1 MPQLIQNVSK
11 TALPIPMIQ
20 HSKKQKE
27 FIRNAIKRWNL
38 KVGAVRSGKSY
49 EDVSYQIIKEI
60 RARAGLDGLN
70 VIIGVSKTAIE
81 RNVLKPM
88 REIYTSELVGT
99 INSNN
104 IAIIAGEE
112 VYCLGGEKVSQV
124 AKIQGSS
131 IKYCYGDEVAKWN
144 KEVFEMLKSRLDKS
158 YSRFDGACNPED
170 PNHWLKAFIDD
181 ESLDKYVQHYT
192 IFDNPFLPKEF
203 VDNLCK
209 EYAGTIYY
217 DRYIEG
223 KWTRAEGI
231 IFRKFADNPKNYIL
245 ALEPASIKF
254 THINIGIDF
263 GGNGSWHTFVATGFT
278 PGYTHTIILE
288 SERIEGTT
296 TPNELEEAFIEFLKM
311 VINKYKGES
320 LSQTYNV
327 YADSAEQVLIRGIR
341 VAVAKARLP
350 VNVLNARKMPIKDR
364 IELLTRLFGINKI
377 YFMMQAKTAIAAYQ
391 TCVYNSKPGHLDER
405 LDDGSTDI
413 DTCDATEYSIEPE
426 YKNILKILGGK

>member
-1 MPQLIQNVSK
+1 MSI
-11 TALPIPMIQ
+11 I

-27 FIRNAIKRWNL
+27 FIRKAHSRWNFKL
-38 KVGAVRSGKSY
+38 GAVRSGKSY
-49 EDVSYQIIKEI
+49 EDVSYQIIQEI

-70 VIIGVSKTAIE
+70 VIIGVSKSTIE

-88 REIYTSELVGT
+88 REIYTEALVGT

-124 AKIQGSS
+124 AKIQGAS

-144 KEVFEMLKSRLDKS
+144 KEVFEMLKSRLDKP

-170 PNHWLKAFIDD
+170 PSHWLKQFLDD

-217 DRYIEG
+217 DRYILG

-231 IFRKFADNPKNYIL
+231 IFRKFADNPKDYIL
-245 ALEPASIKF
+245 AELPENTKF
-254 THINIGIDF
+254 THINIGVDF
-263 GGNGSWHTFVATGFT
+263 GGNESSHTFVATGFT
-278 PGYTHTIILE
+278 IDYTTIVLE
-288 SERIEGTT
+288 SERIGGTT
-296 TPNELEEAFIEFLKM
+296 SPEELDAAFVKFVKM
-311 VINKYKGES
+311 IFEKYSKYDCKPLNRMRGFIMAF
-320 LSQTYNV
+320 
-327 YADSAEQVLIRGIR
+327 ADSAEQVLIRGLKLAIQR
-341 VAVAKARLP
+341 ANIPMSIV
-350 VNVLNARKMPIKDR
+350 NARKMEIKQR
-364 IELLTRLFGINKI
+364 IEILTRMFGLNKLF
-377 YFMMQAKTAIAAYQ
+377 FMMQAKTAIAAYQ
-391 TCVYNSKPGHLDER
+391 TCVWNSKEGHTEER

-413 DTCDATEYSIEPE
+413 DTCDATEYSIEPD
-426 YKNILKILGGK
+426 YKLILAKLGG